1 MSGYFKELYV
11 ANNGVEGVELYNQKH
26 PDIVLADISMPLMD
40 GLEMSKV
47 IRKQNPN
54 QKIVLFTSYN
64 DVSSLS
70 KAIEINVNKYIMK
83 PLNYRELFDTLNLM
97 IELLRNEQKDEA
109 YKRDLEFASNHDL
122 LTGLANRKLFFTQ
135 LRQLVAQSHKEQK
148 SVAILSMDLNKF
160 KPINDTYG
168 HDAGDLIL
176 KKVAEFLQDSL
187 QKLDIVS
194 RFGGDE
200 FVVAV
205 GFLKEKNHILNFL
218 ERLERSFSRSIRYVD
233 DEKVEHSLEVGFSA
247 GITFTS
253 PSARISFDTLLRQA
267 DKAMYRAKELSIP
280 YSFFDKNEESKFQ
293 VKAKKT
299 QLFRDAIDRGELMLY
314 YQPIMNIENNEI
326 VGCEALLRWKHP
338 RKGILTPDR
347 FLPYIWKNLEIGVYL
362 ASWVMEEVFIFQK
375 KLIKDG
381 KKQYVSIN
389 ISFNEF
395 NAKEF
400 TFALK
405 KMIWKYPIVDPSL
418 ISFEI
423 DEETALQDMKLEK
436 SHISEIREL
445 GFKITLDDF
454 GKGTTTLLNLQKM
467 NVDALKIDKSF
478 VVDMLVNRENHSIV
492 DASIKLAK
500 VFDYKVIALGVES
513 KEHLP
518 NLLALGCDEAQ
529 GYGIAKPMP
538 EWEFDDEVKR

>member
-233 DEKVEHSLEVGFSA
+233 DEKVEHSLAVGFSA